1 MQTYL
6 LTEYQI
12 LGELF
17 WGESTSELI
26 DFNLALV
33 ELVDQLAL
41 IADQIVNQS
50 TRNETIKRGE
60 NQTYVLNLS
69 LNSKN
74 KG

>member
-50 TRNETIKRGE
+50 TRKETIKRGD
-60 NQTYVLNLS
+60 N
-69 LNSKN
+69 
-74 KG
+74 